1 MSFVASAIILYPSP
15 SMASIQQTYPVSDAG
30 AWSGATSAL
39 STSPSSSVADLGLKP
54 ATDTKPQITLTGR
67 IQYDQRDM
75 IRKASRDP
83 ILQGLVY
90 YPEFAPKDPSASAKV
105 PAGNEVTQQVD
116 YFNDVLILTAVSASQ
131 PGGPVLA
138 GAKLPVSSI
147 RFPFSFQM
155 YEENLL
161 SSRPG
166 VREAW
171 EGAVNTG
178 DIILRA
184 SICPRDSSS
193 FPCDD
198 MERKKYAEGVA
209 KLITKLPGLNE
220 GDSIRAPASLALQ

>member
-1 MSFVASAIILYPSP
+1 
-15 SMASIQQTYPVSDAG
+15 MASIQQTYPVSDAG

-67 IQYDQRDM
+67 IQYDQAFQRDTP
-75 IRKASRDP
+75 RKVSRDP
-83 ILQGLVY
+83 VLQGLVY
-90 YPEFAPKDPSASAKV
+90 FPEFSPKDPSASAKV
-105 PAGNEVTQQVD
+105 PAGNEATQQVD

-171 EGAVNTG
+171 EGAVNTD

-193 FPCDD
+193 LPCDD

-209 KLITKLPGLNE
+209 KLITKLPGLKE